1 MEILVWVGA
10 VVTLIGFGGILW
22 SMLAV
27 VRAKRAGLDDAG
39 LRARLNRI
47 LPLNLG
53 ALFVSVIGLMLVVT
67 GILLA

>member
-22 SMLAV
+22 SILAV